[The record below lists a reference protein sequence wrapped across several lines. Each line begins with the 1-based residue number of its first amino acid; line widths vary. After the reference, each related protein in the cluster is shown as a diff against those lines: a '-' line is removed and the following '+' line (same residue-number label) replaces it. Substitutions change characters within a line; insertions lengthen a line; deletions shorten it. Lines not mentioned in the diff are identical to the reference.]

1 MNTKTCPMCA
11 TEKPLTELT
20 RLSTTRFGATGGDG
34 GVATG
39 VKTSLKGFRIDKNGK
54 LVRNTK
60 KLSVSKQIAQRKSK
74 KVSVKRRSP

>member
-1 MNTKTCPMCA
+1 M
-11 TEKPLTELT
+11 
-20 RLSTTRFGATGGDG
+20 
-34 GVATG
+34 
-39 VKTSLKGFRIDKNGK
+39 VKIAGTSIKGFRLDKNGK